1 MSSRADPPELAL
13 SIRQPWATLVVLG
26 LKTIEIRGWSTPV
39 RGRVYIHAGKI
50 SDERSEAWSH
60 VPAEHLE
67 ITRRRGGLIGAA
79 DLVDCI
85 SYRSNREISRDR
97 QLHFNP
103 PGWFLPPRLF
113 GFRFEFPA
121 IVAFR
126 AISGQIR
133 FFPVAAQPTGNSRT
147 VRSVDVS
154 DRTMNPKKHV
164 TFEIR

>member
-1 MSSRADPPELAL
+1 MSYRADPPGLAL

-39 RGRVYIHAGKI
+39 RGRVYIHASKT
-50 SDERSEAWSH
+50 SDGRSEGWSH
-60 VPAEHLE
+60 VPPEHLE
-67 ITRRRGGLIGAA
+67 ITRRRGCLIGAA

-85 SYRSNREISRDR
+85 SYRSNREFSRDC

-113 GFRFEFPA
+113 GFRFESPA
-121 IVAFR
+121 FVAFR

-133 FFPVAAQPTGNSRT
+133 FFPVTAQPTVSSRAL
-147 VRSVDVS
+147 RSVEVS
-154 DRTMNPKKHV
+154 DRTMNPKKRV